1 MKLHLI
7 LGVLV
12 LIYVIITSCS
22 KQDSFEMITGK
33 TTLFYDSDSSKLI
46 DIEFKYDSL
55 FVERISKDSITI
67 TRYLGGEEYYY
78 HSNFSFKNDVFYENR
93 IVPQLII
100 EGETETKVIFI
111 PTLSLKDTIFNY
123 TPEDDFTSVFVM
135 DLSFDKCIY
144 QIEKKNS
151 KVLTIK
157 KSLVDTTYKEIFFYD
172 KDYNIYKFV
181 NTWKNNK
188 CVYVKKE

>member
-12 LIYVIITSCS
+12 LVYVITTSCS

-33 TTLFYDSDSSKLI
+33 TILFYDSDSSKLT

-55 FVERISKDSITI
+55 VVERISKDSMTI
-67 TRYLGGEEYYY
+67 TRYLGGEGYYY
-78 HSNFSFKNDVFYENR
+78 HSNFSLKNDVFYENR

-111 PTLSLKDTIFNY
+111 PTFSLKDTIFNY

-144 QIEKKNS
+144 QIEKKNN

-172 KDYNIYKFV
+172 KDYNIYKYI
-181 NTWKNNK
+181 NTWQNNK